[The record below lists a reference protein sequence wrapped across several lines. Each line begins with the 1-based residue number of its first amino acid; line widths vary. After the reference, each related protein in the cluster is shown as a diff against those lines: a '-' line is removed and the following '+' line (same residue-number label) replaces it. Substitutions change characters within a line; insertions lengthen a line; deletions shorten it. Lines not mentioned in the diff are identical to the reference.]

1 VSRSSVGFEAA
12 VDDLDPE
19 ERASFVAAVYDAR
32 GWETERVGTVVS
44 VRRPAGGTDPRRV
57 APPKVTADDGVR
69 TLPLEDLREM
79 LRYAVDRADR
89 ARLCRRFFDSPADEV
104 ELVDPTGTPG
114 GGDRDADE
122 SADRWS
128 GPPDGASEDVKVDTP
143 ARPAGGPDGAVDGD
157 PDESGASGNRPLA
170 EPPLRATVV
179 LAIVLVCIVA
189 VPFATWA
196 VLPIEDGSGL
206 APGDEDPSVG
216 NASGDAD
223 GPPEA
228 DATAT
233 AERSSD
239 ADDDLIEDSAAGR
252 QIVLERSYPPGVG
265 VDGVENASAL
275 AAAHRSALSGRSYR
289 ISITNREAVDGL
301 RTAVAWEW
309 TVVESASRYRSTVR
323 VAGTFRWSP
332 SGVANASTYANG
344 TARVVRVGSNTD
356 PDGTI
361 RFESP
366 PPENQSVPDPGYR
379 VVGSAPDADPFAGR
393 TASILRR
400 ALSGTET
407 AVTGTVER
415 DGTTYFRIEVRNAS
429 AASGADEGTLL
440 VDDRGLV
447 HEIRYARTVVSLDSV
462 PVRRTVTVRVT
473 PGNVTLVSPPWYRS
487 ADAADRRRPLVAV
500 GSGSDGSTT
509 AGTARLGPVPV
520 QSIPTND
527 AGDTRRTNTTPS

>member
-1 VSRSSVGFEAA
+1 MSQSPVGFEAA

-32 GWETERVGTVVS
+32 GWESERVGTVVS

-57 APPKVTADDGVR
+57 APPGVTADDGVR
-69 TLPLEDLREM
+69 ALPLEDLRQM
-79 LRYAVDRADR
+79 LRYAVAPADR
-89 ARLCRRFFDSPADEV
+89 ARLCRRFFDTPVDEV
-104 ELVDPTGTPG
+104 ELVEPTETPG

-122 SADRWS
+122 SADRRSAPPNGVS
-128 GPPDGASEDVKVDTP
+128 GDEEVDTP
-143 ARPAGGPDGAVDGD
+143 ARPAGGPDEAVDGD
-157 PDESGASGNRPLA
+157 PDESGESSNRPLA
-170 EPPLRATVV
+170 APPVRATVV
-179 LAIVLVCIVA
+179 LAIVLVCVVA

-196 VLPIEDGSGL
+196 VLPLEDGSEL
-206 APGDEDPSVG
+206 APGDASPSVE
-216 NASGDAD
+216 NTSEDAD
-223 GPPEA
+223 GPPDA

-239 ADDDLIEDSAAGR
+239 ADDDPIEDSATGR

-265 VDGVENASAL
+265 VDGVANASAL

-289 ISITNREAVDGL
+289 VSITNREAVGGL

-309 TVVESASRYRSTVR
+309 TVVEAPSRYRSTVR
-323 VAGTFRWSP
+323 VAGTFRWPP

-356 PDGTI
+356 PDGTV

-366 PPENQSVPDPGYR
+366 PPGNRSVPDPGYR
-379 VVGSAPDADPFAGR
+379 VVGSAPDTDPFAGR

-440 VDDRGLV
+440 VDERGLV

-487 ADAADRRRPLVAV
+487 ADAADRRRPLPAV
-500 GSGSDGSTT
+500 ESGFDGPTT
-509 AGTARLGPVPV
+509 AGAAPRPVTG